1 MVAEIEP
8 EPPTCRYL
16 CIPAVKMKEASSSN
30 PPSMITDDPQWVIT
44 GAHSCEITIH
54 ATWLVPEP
62 PGIVAS
68 GVNVACT
75 YVPFKLYAVP
85 E

>member
-1 MVAEIEP
+1 
-8 EPPTCRYL
+8 
-16 CIPAVKMKEASSSN
+16 
-30 PPSMITDDPQWVIT
+30 MITDDPQWVIT